1 MKPGL
6 WGKGKGVENIDMI
19 LGRRKEEKEREGGGQ
34 RKKNCKILNL
44 DSEVVL
50 FNNASSPLG
59 KE

>member
-34 RKKNCKILNL
+34 RKRNCKILNL

-50 FNNASSPLG
+50 FNNASSP
-59 KE
+59 